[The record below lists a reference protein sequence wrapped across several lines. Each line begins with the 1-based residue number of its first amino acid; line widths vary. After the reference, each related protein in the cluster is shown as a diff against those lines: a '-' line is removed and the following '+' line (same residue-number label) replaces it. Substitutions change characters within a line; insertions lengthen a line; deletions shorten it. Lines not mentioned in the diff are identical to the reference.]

1 MSQHRHDEQPDH
13 TAPEERGQDSL
24 PPVRKPSMMTDP
36 DAPLIEQMGGTKGLI
51 TSTLPVL
58 AFVPVNAIW
67 GLQPAMWAAIGA
79 AVVLL
84 LWTIVR
90 REKLQP
96 AISGFLAVALCVFIA
111 WRTGSAKGYF
121 LYGIITQA
129 VYAGAFA
136 ISALARWPL
145 VGVIWGFLAG
155 HGQEWRKDRHAMK
168 WYAIATW
175 VWAAIFG
182 VRFVLQAY
190 LYNNDDVTWL
200 GVARIAMGWPLAVL
214 GFAVTIFAVDRAG
227 HRQKKSG
234 SDADE
239 QGMTTSDVNN

>member
-1 MSQHRHDEQPDH
+1 
-13 TAPEERGQDSL
+13 
-24 PPVRKPSMMTDP
+24 MMADP

-67 GLQPAMWAAIGA
+67 GLQAAMWAAIGA

-84 LWTIVR
+84 VWTLVR

-129 VYAGAFA
+129 VYAAAFA
-136 ISALARWPL
+136 ISALVRWPL
-145 VGVIWGFLAG
+145 VGAIWGFLAG
-155 HGQEWRKDRHAMK
+155 HGQQWRRDRGAMR
-168 WYAIATW
+168 WYGIATW
-175 VWAAIFG
+175 TWAVIFG
-182 VRFVLQAY
+182 GRFALQAY

-227 HRQKKSG
+227 HRHNKDRSAT
-234 SDADE
+234 DA
-239 QGMTTSDVNN
+239 QGMTAEDVTKQD